1 MQLDYVPLL
10 QLQHDFYTLPRNFE
24 RFQTYL
30 RTMTDPETDDLKL
43 PLVAMNPM
51 GKDHL
56 LPHLAHLL
64 TIDADGQGAQATAD
78 ATAHLGEV
86 PGTYGVTTIVC
97 DDLLGGWTNRYS
109 TEFWHCFA
117 TKAYDQRGWI
127 TALLWSSERYT
138 PMAVYGEVARSIYR
152 LAYIQQHGYA
162 QTLGQ
167 MLAQEGYAM
176 AQAGAIAPMLDAED
190 MAYTQEILQ
199 PYLAE
204 QGEPILI
211 AALFGDPA
219 AHQLGYTPL
228 GLSPYAGFALAL
240 YQGQQR
246 REDKP

>member
-1 MQLDYVPLL
+1 MQLEYVPLL

-30 RTMTDPETDDLKL
+30 RAMTDPETDDLKL

-56 LPHLAHLL
+56 LPYLAHLL
-64 TIDADGQGAQATAD
+64 AIDADGQGAQATAD
-78 ATAHLGEV
+78 ARAQLDEI
-86 PGTYGVTTIVC
+86 PGMYRVTTVVC

-109 TEFWHCFA
+109 TEFGHCFG
-117 TKAYDQRGWI
+117 TKAYDQRSWI
-127 TALLWSSERYT
+127 TAMLWTSETYK
-138 PMAVYGEVARSIYR
+138 PEAVYTEVLRSIHR

-162 QTLGQ
+162 ETLGQ

-176 AQAGAIAPMLDAED
+176 AQAGATTPRIEADDLD
-190 MAYTQEILQ
+190 YTRAILQ

-204 QGEPILI
+204 RGEPIVI

-219 AHQLGYTPL
+219 AHQLGYNPL
-228 GLSPYAGFALAL
+228 GLSPRAGFALAL
-240 YQGQQR
+240 AQGQQR
-246 REDKP
+246 SAEKQ